1 MNLDI
6 CKHPWCHHH
15 HQSNKAYPTLPEV
28 SCVPLFWLFVC
39 FCGENSKRSIL
50 NKFWSARYHIQ
61 YRLCYIKYYLELE
74 DQIMCFQILLQLI
87 RGSSFN
93 SWVGNEILPHVKRKK
108 TLYLT
113 LKFVYLLLAVLGL
126 HFGQAFLQFQRAGPA
141 LKLQC
146 VGFSLWW
153 LASLVAEHGL

>member
-1 MNLDI
+1 
-6 CKHPWCHHH
+6 
-15 HQSNKAYPTLPEV
+15 
-28 SCVPLFWLFVC
+28 
-39 FCGENSKRSIL
+39 
-50 NKFWSARYHIQ
+50 
-61 YRLCYIKYYLELE
+61 
-74 DQIMCFQILLQLI
+74 MCFQILLQLI

-93 SWVGNEILPHVKRKK
+93 SWVRYEILPHVKKK

-146 VGFSLWW
+146 VGFSL
-153 LASLVAEHGL
+153 